1 MASKIPSSPADV
13 ELTLSTKIDVGST
26 TFSVASANDDDGVAL
41 PSAIYCFTID
51 NGSSNKEYLMGLLNG
66 VNVTA
71 VKSVSRQGVETT
83 GAVRQHRVGSP
94 CIITDFA
101 TIQRVAGA
109 LNGTV
114 DLDGANPI
122 GYDAEPSLAD
132 RKDLATVG
140 YVLDLVTGGTVTFD
154 NQTLAGVLAGETI
167 TAGQSVYLKESD
179 QRWWLTDADTVATVD
194 NVRLG
199 IALGAGTAGVAITG
213 GVLLEGAYT
222 TTGLTAGSRYYLG
235 NTAGALTTT
244 VGTNAMIVGLA
255 LSTTRLLFSPSRFSI
270 PTFNEKAAMAGGGA
284 FGTPSTSNKFI
295 TETFLSGRTTRY
307 QYDVAGSPFTWTKQ
321 AGLKYIQVELW
332 GGGGNGSGGGTST
345 RTSSGGGGGYT
356 KKIILAASLG
366 ATETVTVGGA
376 SANSTF
382 GALATG
388 YRGGDGIK
396 LGSSTAYGGGGG
408 GPLSAG
414 TDDVGGDFNAGGSP
428 GFPTSGY
435 GTSNANI
442 LPAPPMRN
450 GIEGGGGGTNSSNSG
465 GNSLYGGGGGGG
477 FTGAGGVSVYGG
489 NGGAGNNSGPGVAGS
504 VPGGGGGAGSTTG
517 GAGGAGRVIV
527 TEYY

>member
-13 ELTLSTKIDVGST
+13 ELQLSTAISIGAT

-66 VNVTA
+66 TDVTA

-83 GAVRQHRVGSP
+83 GAVRPHRVGSP

-270 PTFNEKAAMAGGGA
+270 PTFNEKAAMAGGGD
-284 FGTPSTSNKFI
+284 FGIPSSSNKFV
-295 TETFLSGRTTRY
+295 TEDLLTARPPQIVTFTASG
-307 QYDVAGSPFTWTKQ
+307 TWTKD
-321 AGLKYIQVELW
+321 AGLKYVIVE
-332 GGGGNGSGGGTST
+332 GVGA
-345 RTSSGGGGGYT
+345 GGGGGGTVDYAGGDGLGAFPGGSGGYF
-356 KKIILAASLG
+356 KKIIAAADLG
-366 ATETVTVGGA
+366 ATETVIIGTGG
-376 SANSTF
+376 N
-382 GALATG
+382 
-388 YRGGDGIK
+388 
-396 LGSSTAYGGGGG
+396 
-408 GPLSAG
+408 
-414 TDDVGGDFNAGGSP
+414 GGSP
-428 GFPTSGY
+428 GNTGSTGGTTSFGSHAQSTGGIGGNTTTLGVG
-435 GTSNANI
+435 GTATGGDINIDGNDGISGGTDGTDNANEDAI
-442 LPAPPMRN
+442 TGGYTPSMLGSKGRGGRVSSTKGVSGFA
-450 GIEGGGGGTNSSNSG
+450 GGGG
-465 GNSLYGGGGGGG
+465 Y
-477 FTGAGGVSVYGG
+477 
-489 NGGAGNNSGPGVAGS
+489 
-504 VPGGGGGAGSTTG
+504 
-517 GAGGAGRVIV
+517 VIV
-527 TEYY
+527 TEHYS

>member
-1 MASKIPSSPADV
+1 MSSKIPSAPADV
-13 ELTLSTKIDVGST
+13 ELQLSTAISIGAT

-66 VNVTA
+66 TDITA
-71 VKSVSRQGVETT
+71 VKSVSRQGVETS
-83 GAVRQHRVGSP
+83 GAVRPHRVGSP

-179 QRWWLTDADTVATVD
+179 QRWWLTDADIVATVD

-270 PTFNEKAAMAGGGA
+270 PTFNEKLAMAGGGIL
-284 FGTPSTSNKFI
+284 GTPSTSNKFA
-295 TETFLSGRTTRY
+295 TEAVLNSTVQTFLNSGTY
-307 QYDVAGSPFTWTKQ
+307 TKPT
-321 AGLKYIQVELW
+321 GLKKVFVQAW
-332 GGGGNGSGGGTST
+332 GGG
-345 RTSSGGGGGYT
+345 
-356 KKIILAASLG
+356 AS
-366 ATETVTVGGA
+366 GA
-376 SANSTF
+376 SST
-382 GALATG
+382 GQ
-388 YRGGDGIK
+388 
-396 LGSSTAYGGGGG
+396 
-408 GPLSAG
+408 
-414 TDDVGGDFNAGGSP
+414 NA
-428 GFPTSGY
+428 
-435 GTSNANI
+435 
-442 LPAPPMRN
+442 
-450 GIEGGGGGTNSSNSG
+450 
-465 GNSLYGGGGGGG
+465 GGGGGGG
-477 FTGAGGVSVYGG
+477 YFERWIEASAIDATEVVTIGNGGGGVTGNTGGTAGGNTTFGSLVTAYGGVGGSSSAGSTSGGSGGDIQSGGSVFRGLGASAAAGGIGALWGGGGGGGVNDATTGFGGGNALYGGAGGGGSCVETANSHGVGGTSVYGG
-489 NGGAGNNSGPGVAGS
+489 NGGDANATTGVAGS
-504 VPGGGGGAGSTTG
+504 VPGGGGGGAGNGTS
-517 GAGGAGRVIV
+517 GAGGKGKIVV
-527 TEYY
+527 TEYYS